1 MKREVMATLKLRLRA
16 CPTLGRFG
24 LASFAVLAIWSTSA
38 VLPALSQVSD
48 QPVFPTSTDASEHL
62 FNAVK
67 SNDEKAIASILG
79 EPTELTSSG
88 DQSEDKADREM
99 FVRKYQEMHRVALDG
114 AGSLTLY
121 IGAENWPFP
130 IPLVVKNGG
139 WRFDPEVGQKEVTS
153 RRIGENELAVIAVCQ
168 EFATSGINH
177 DGSTSRPTDSED
189 GSPAG
194 LFANA
199 RPGVTSAAPVLF
211 RGYYF
216 QMLGKPTGKFTVVAY
231 PAAYRSSGVMT
242 FVAVGGRIYEKD
254 LGANTSALASTMTA
268 FRRDTTWHLVSE

>member
-48 QPVFPTSTDASEHL
+48 QPVFPTSADASEHL

-79 EPTELTSSG
+79 GPTELTSSG

-130 IPLVVKNGG
+130 IPLVVKNRG
-139 WRFDPEVGQKEVTS
+139 
-153 RRIGENELAVIAVCQ
+153 LALR
-168 EFATSGINH
+168 SG
-177 DGSTSRPTDSED
+177 SRPE
-189 GSPAG
+189 GSHFPA
-194 LFANA
+194 N
-199 RPGVTSAAPVLF
+199 
-211 RGYYF
+211 
-216 QMLGKPTGKFTVVAY
+216 
-231 PAAYRSSGVMT
+231 
-242 FVAVGGRIYEKD
+242 
-254 LGANTSALASTMTA
+254 
-268 FRRDTTWHLVSE
+268 RRE

>member
-1 MKREVMATLKLRLRA
+1 MTTLKLRLRA
-16 CPTLGRFG
+16 CVMHSRSG
-24 LASFAVLAIWSTSA
+24 LASFAVLAIWSASA
-38 VLPALSQVSD
+38 VLPALSQVSE
-48 QPVFPTSTDASEHL
+48 QPAFPTATDASEHL

-67 SNDEKAIASILG
+67 SNDEKEIATILG
-79 EPTELTSSG
+79 GPTELTSSG
-88 DQSEDKADREM
+88 DQSEDRADREM

-139 WRFDPEVGQKEVTS
+139 WRFDPEAGQKEVTS
-153 RRIGENELAVIAVCQ
+153 RRIGENELAVIAVCR
-168 EFATSGINH
+168 EFATSGIKH
-177 DGSTSRPTDSED
+177 DGPTSKATDPED

-199 RPGVTSAAPVLF
+199 RSGVTNAAPVLF

-231 PAAYRSSGVMT
+231 PAAYRSSGVLT
-242 FVAVGGRIYEKD
+242 FVAESGRIYEKD
-254 LGANTSALASTMTA
+254 LGASTSALASTMTA
-268 FRRDTTWHLVSE
+268 FRRDATWHAVNE

>member
-1 MKREVMATLKLRLRA
+1 MKREVMTTLKLRLRA
-16 CPTLGRFG
+16 RLTPSRAG

-38 VLPALSQVSD
+38 PFPASAQVSE
-48 QPVFPTSTDASEHL
+48 QSAFPTATDASESL

-67 SNDEKAIASILG
+67 SNDEKTIANILG
-79 EPTELTSSG
+79 GPTELTSSG

-139 WRFDPEVGQKEVTS
+139 WRFDPEAGQKEVTS
-153 RRIGENELAVIAVCQ
+153 RRIGENELAVIAACQ
-168 EFATSGINH
+168 EFATSGIKH
-177 DGSTSRPTDSED
+177 EGPTSRPTDPED

-242 FVAVGGRIYEKD
+242 FVALEGRIYEKD
-254 LGANTSALASTMTA
+254 LGASTSALASTMTA
-268 FRRDTTWHLVSE
+268 FRRDTTWRVVDE